1 MWKNTK
7 AGEVKSVKS
16 GKAEFSEKVN
26 PKEAKE
32 RVKLANGPP
41 KPKGIPEGA
50 VQGLVCEACMKKY
63 SKISQTTT
71 TTTTQKVTGFVQMT
85 SGARIPG
92 KETTVETTET
102 KSEVKPFRR
111 CMKCFPETAKELP
124 KSENHIAYLCKKCNV
139 GNARFSCIKCSKP
152 LGGYAGSAAA
162 RLCERHANP
171 QRCFRCGT

>member
-1 MWKNTK
+1 M
-7 AGEVKSVKS
+7 KSVKS

-111 CMKCFPETAKELP
+111 CMKYVDHVILV
-124 KSENHIAYLCKKCNV
+124 V
-139 GNARFSCIKCSKP
+139 G
-152 LGGYAGSAAA
+152 
-162 RLCERHANP
+162 
-171 QRCFRCGT
+171 GTFDECVCVCVCVGRVSHGRDEKV